1 MCMHLFN
8 SNKQSSAMPS
18 AVDKKTFTC
27 ANCNFRQGFYA
38 TGAVTGMAAGMKN
51 LLEHFPKGL
60 RRGPQL
66 NLD

>member
-1 MCMHLFN
+1 
-8 SNKQSSAMPS
+8 MPS